1 MSLTSYSDLLLRIL
15 SDDTF
20 IQILRFLIM
29 SVQNQK
35 QVQTQ
40 IVQVDNAPVNN
51 KQTAIATTPS
61 TTPVNVPNDIP
72 AIANSN
78 TVAII
83 LAFAVLVRVI
93 CKGT

>member
-1 MSLTSYSDLLLRIL
+1 
-15 SDDTF
+15 
-20 IQILRFLIM
+20 M

-40 IVQVDNAPVNN
+40 IAQVDNAPVNN

>member
-1 MSLTSYSDLLLRIL
+1 MSA
-15 SDDTF
+15 
-20 IQILRFLIM
+20 
-29 SVQNQK
+29 QNQK

-40 IVQVDNAPVNN
+40 TIAQVNNAPVNN
-51 KQTAIATTPS
+51 NQKAIATTPS

>member
-1 MSLTSYSDLLLRIL
+1 MQVNAMKS
-15 SDDTF
+15 
-20 IQILRFLIM
+20 
-29 SVQNQK
+29 QNQA
-35 QVQTQ
+35 QSQTQ
-40 IVQVDNAPVNN
+40 S
-51 KQTAIATTPS
+51 IATTLS
-61 TTPVNVPNDIP
+61 TTPVNVSNDIP

>member
-1 MSLTSYSDLLLRIL
+1 MSA
-15 SDDTF
+15 
-20 IQILRFLIM
+20 
-29 SVQNQK
+29 QNQK

-40 IVQVDNAPVNN
+40 IAQVDNAPVNN